1 MATLLFVI
9 TIIPFDCR
17 PETKKA
23 KKNIKGGHCPLNIN
37 RKTKIFIMNELHC
50 QRPARK
56 KRNIRISDEN
66 KSTPISRFYFISI
79 VTFRET
85 VMSEARHSLFIVHFS
100 YN

>member
-1 MATLLFVI
+1 MATLLLVI

-17 PETKKA
+17 PETNKA
-23 KKNIKGGHCPLNIN
+23 KKSIKGGHCPLNIN

-66 KSTPISRFYFISI
+66 KSTPISRFYFIDCNFQGNRNERSQALI
-79 VTFRET
+79 IHCSFLV
-85 VMSEARHSLFIVHFS
+85 
-100 YN
+100 